1 VPNLG
6 GIHGRN
12 KQATRNSF
20 RISQICHRNSVA
32 KLVIPLYLSL
42 RCHEY
47 SLTHISEGHFVSV
60 PVSTCAHGL
69 CPLCHATRKPYSW
82 VSRRIHVTNQPH
94 AAAAAAAVSSSAA
107 FKVKKT
113 MAVAERELH
122 VQCAAVRVVRLE
134 EE

>member
-1 VPNLG
+1 M
-6 GIHGRN
+6 
-12 KQATRNSF
+12 
-20 RISQICHRNSVA
+20 
-32 KLVIPLYLSL
+32 
-42 RCHEY
+42 
-47 SLTHISEGHFVSV
+47 
-60 PVSTCAHGL
+60 
-69 CPLCHATRKPYSW
+69 
-82 VSRRIHVTNQPH
+82 TNQPH